1 MSFSSHLTSSS
12 DITYQSTHHGT
23 DEKPKKRQIIFEK
36 ELLERI
42 SFSMLNKI
50 CENKERKDYKRIVSV
65 QSKQIFTSK
74 FIPKMSLGDYLNRI
88 MTYTKIE
95 QPTLVSALIYIDRFC
110 SKNKIILT
118 EYNTHRLLIAS
129 VVVSIKYNE
138 DRKYNN
144 EFYSLVAGTDKKQ
157 LNQLEREFLY
167 GLDFDLFI
175 DEREFETYERS
186 LLFD

>member
-23 DEKPKKRQIIFEK
+23 DEKPKKGQIIFEK

-50 CENKERKDYKRIVSV
+50 CENKERKDIKRIVSV

-95 QPTLVSALIYIDRFC
+95 QPTLVSALIYR
-110 SKNKIILT
+110 
-118 EYNTHRLLIAS
+118 
-129 VVVSIKYNE
+129 
-138 DRKYNN
+138 
-144 EFYSLVAGTDKKQ
+144 
-157 LNQLEREFLY
+157 
-167 GLDFDLFI
+167 
-175 DEREFETYERS
+175 
-186 LLFD
+186 

>member
-1 MSFSSHLTSSS
+1 MF
-12 DITYQSTHHGT
+12 
-23 DEKPKKRQIIFEK
+23 K
-36 ELLERI
+36 EQNN
-42 SFSMLNKI
+42 F
-50 CENKERKDYKRIVSV
+50 
-65 QSKQIFTSK
+65 
-74 FIPKMSLGDYLNRI
+74 NRI
-88 MTYTKIE
+88 
-95 QPTLVSALIYIDRFC
+95 Q
-110 SKNKIILT
+110 
-118 EYNTHRLLIAS
+118 HLLIAS

-157 LNQLEREFLY
+157 LNQLEREFIY

>member
-12 DITYQSTHHGT
+12 DITYQSTHQGT

-50 CENKERKDYKRIVSV
+50 CENKERSDYKRIVT
-65 QSKQIFTSK
+65 FTSK

-144 EFYSLVAGTDKKQ
+144 EFYSLVAGTDKRQ
-157 LNQLEREFLY
+157 LNQLEREFIY
-167 GLDFDLFI
+167 GIDFDLFI
-175 DEREFETYERS
+175 DEGEFETYERS